1 MRELVSKS
9 IDYIIR
15 SLKDDLTVKSVAD
28 HFHYSEF
35 HFARLFKAETG
46 ESVYAFIKRLK
57 MDQSAIDLKLKHNKS
72 ITEIGS
78 DYGYSP
84 SNYSSAFKK
93 HTAASPAQFRKT
105 ANAGKV
111 NNPFYPARTDV
122 FETYAAYD
130 DRIKIEELPD
140 LFALYERMIGS
151 YADIKENWLK
161 FISKYREY
169 FQGGA
174 RMFER
179 FYDDPSVA
187 SPGSCICDLCLS
199 VDNACPLENVTTIR
213 GGRFAVYRYEGAI
226 ADIFCAVQGVFSV
239 WLSQSRYEMR
249 ERYGLSIYREIEWDH
264 NHVVMDLCIPI
275 Q

>member
-84 SNYSSAFKK
+84 SNYSSAFTKQGLTFLRPMPPTTTGSK
-93 HTAASPAQFRKT
+93 LRSC
-105 ANAGKV
+105 
-111 NNPFYPARTDV
+111 
-122 FETYAAYD
+122 
-130 DRIKIEELPD
+130 RIC
-140 LFALYERMIGS
+140 LYSTSE
-151 YADIKENWLK
+151 
-161 FISKYREY
+161 
-169 FQGGA
+169 
-174 RMFER
+174 
-179 FYDDPSVA
+179 
-187 SPGSCICDLCLS
+187 
-199 VDNACPLENVTTIR
+199 
-213 GGRFAVYRYEGAI
+213 
-226 ADIFCAVQGVFSV
+226 
-239 WLSQSRYEMR
+239 
-249 ERYGLSIYREIEWDH
+249 
-264 NHVVMDLCIPI
+264 
-275 Q
+275 